1 MSQPS
6 GVSRWREVF
15 ADDFSGDQLDADK
28 WRTRVQQPNGRR
40 LCSVPDGKRV
50 VVEDG
55 HAVLSVKR
63 VGKPTGSCP
72 YGFFH
77 NAMIGTS
84 VQDFPGFSATH
95 GIFAARVKFQSGRG
109 QHGSFWLQSM
119 PGTSDTGAEI
129 DVAEYFGD
137 GRADGG
143 LSNYVHHTAAD
154 DTLTSSGGLRT
165 NTKDILGA
173 RSTPGSSWHVY
184 SVEWTPAGYVFRLDG
199 VPTLTTSKPYV
210 ARTPE
215 FMVLSLLTSDWELPA
230 LTSTRSVMKVDWVR
244 AWQE

>member
-1 MSQPS
+1 
-6 GVSRWREVF
+6 
-15 ADDFSGDQLDADK
+15 
-28 WRTRVQQPNGRR
+28 
-40 LCSVPDGKRV
+40 
-50 VVEDG
+50 
-55 HAVLSVKR
+55 
-63 VGKPTGSCP
+63 
-72 YGFFH
+72 
-77 NAMIGTS
+77 
-84 VQDFPGFSATH
+84 
-95 GIFAARVKFQSGRG
+95 
-109 QHGSFWLQSM
+109 M
-119 PGTSDTGAEI
+119 PGTSETGAEI